1 MQPERTPRRTIT
13 IDLPSEQ
20 ITWLDQQAKTVMS
33 RSAFVRQLIARAMQ
47 QQVQQ

>member
-1 MQPERTPRRTIT
+1 MQSKRTPRRTIT

-20 ITWLDQQAKTVMS
+20 ITWLDQQAKAVMS